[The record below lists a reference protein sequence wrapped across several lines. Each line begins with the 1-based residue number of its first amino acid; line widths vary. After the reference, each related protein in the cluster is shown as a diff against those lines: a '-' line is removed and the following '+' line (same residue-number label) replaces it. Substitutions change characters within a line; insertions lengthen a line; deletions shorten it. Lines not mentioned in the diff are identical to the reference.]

1 MQSQIQMKAESIPGD
16 SFVNALPP
24 GGELVYIRDFLA
36 RSYAEELFATL
47 IREPF
52 WQTRSIT
59 MFGRTIAQPRKIA
72 FQGDPGV
79 RYTYSGDEYRAEA
92 WHPDIAGLRKEIE
105 SEIGCRLNCVLLN
118 LYRDGRDSMGW
129 HSDDEEELG
138 SCPTIAS
145 VSLGEVRRFLLR
157 EKADKQN
164 KLEIK
169 PASGSLMIMRG
180 DLQHYWQH
188 ALPKTARPVGP
199 RINLTFREIVP
210 PRIRDARPT
219 P

>member
-1 MQSQIQMKAESIPGD
+1 MKVESIPGD
-16 SFVNALPP
+16 SCVKALPP
-24 GGELVYIRDFLA
+24 GGELVYIHDFIEASLA
-36 RSYAEELFATL
+36 DELFANL
-47 IREPF
+47 ISEPF

-59 MFGRTIAQPRKIA
+59 MFGRRIIQPRKIA

-79 RYTYSGDEYRAEA
+79 SYAYSGDEYRAEP
-92 WHPDIAGLRKEIE
+92 WHRDVAALRNEIE
-105 SEIGCRLNCVLLN
+105 SKAGCRLNCVLLN

-129 HSDDEEELG
+129 HSDDEAELG

-145 VSLGEVRRFLLR
+145 VSLGAVRRFVLR
-157 EKADKQN
+157 RKADKQK
-164 KLEIK
+164 KLQIE

-188 ALPKTARPVGP
+188 ALPKTARAVGP
-199 RINLTFREIVP
+199 RINLTFREIVR
-210 PRIRDARPT
+210 PRNPAARRT